1 MQEVRILSKDCHK
14 KKKKENKKKKIGLK
28 VESLISCYSRHA
40 EDEFIFEFID
50 RRNH

>member
-14 KKKKENKKKKIGLK
+14 KKKKENKKKIGLK
-28 VESLISCYSRHA
+28 AESLISCYSRHA
-40 EDEFIFEFID
+40 EDEFIFID